1 MTVPNGVQAMS
12 MSVPGLVETSLN
24 MGVMKLTEEGLST
37 QYAVRSS
44 VTTRKYHVV
53 NQLVSLANSLGG
65 RVECKGEYPAWEYKQ
80 ESVVRERVVEL
91 YKDMYG
97 NEPVME
103 GIHAGLECGLLA
115 DKIPNL
121 DCVSM
126 GPNIL
131 DIHTP
136 AERLSISST
145 KRVYEFILAFLKQ
158 K

>member
-1 MTVPNGVQAMS
+1 MANQ
-12 MSVPGLVETSLN
+12 LTSLA
-24 MGVMKLTEEGLST
+24 K
-37 QYAVRSS
+37 
-44 VTTRKYHVV
+44 
-53 NQLVSLANSLGG
+53 SLGG

-80 ESVVRERVVEL
+80 ESVVRDRVVTL
-91 YKDMYG
+91 YKEMYG
-97 NEPVME
+97 KEPVME

-126 GPNIL
+126 GPDIL

-136 AERLSISST
+136 MERLSIEST
-145 KRVYEFILAFLKQ
+145 KRVYEFLLAFLQQ